1 MPPPPAGAT
10 TVHLDALDLGI
21 ESTSEAPTAVVPAGD
36 RVDTMSGDEKD
47 ELLSALGD

>member
-1 MPPPPAGAT
+1 M
-10 TVHLDALDLGI
+10 GI
-21 ESTSEAPTAVVPAGD
+21 ESTGPAPNALVPAGK

>member
-1 MPPPPAGAT
+1 
-10 TVHLDALDLGI
+10 
-21 ESTSEAPTAVVPAGD
+21 VVPAGE

>member
-1 MPPPPAGAT
+1 MGAAP
-10 TVHLDALDLGI
+10 VNLDALDMGL
-21 ESTSEAPTAVVPAGD
+21 ESTGQAPTAVVPAGE